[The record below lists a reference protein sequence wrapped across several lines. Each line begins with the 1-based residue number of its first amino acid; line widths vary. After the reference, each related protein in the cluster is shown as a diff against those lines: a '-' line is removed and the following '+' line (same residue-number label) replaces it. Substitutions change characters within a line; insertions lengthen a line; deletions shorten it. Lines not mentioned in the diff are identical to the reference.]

1 MGLIA
6 GTSRRDYIVPSCV
19 PTFRLVGMLKSKQV
33 IGVKKNNCL
42 IFTGHLP
49 TSSISILAIATLSRN
64 AIKSCMY
71 LVLAAGKGSVIP
83 AVDDVFNAIVV
94 VVVVVQL

>member
-1 MGLIA
+1 
-6 GTSRRDYIVPSCV
+6 
-19 PTFRLVGMLKSKQV
+19 MLKSKQV

-64 AIKSCMY
+64 ATKLCMY
-71 LVLAAGKGSVIP
+71 LALAAGKGSVTLLIP

-94 VVVVVQL
+94 VVQL